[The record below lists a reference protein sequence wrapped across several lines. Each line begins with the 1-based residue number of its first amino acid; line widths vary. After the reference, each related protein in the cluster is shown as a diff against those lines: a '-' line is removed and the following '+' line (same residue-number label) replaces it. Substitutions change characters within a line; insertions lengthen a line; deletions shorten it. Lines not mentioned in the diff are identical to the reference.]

1 MAEKIKVGF
10 LLLGGCAGCEMA
22 VVDLSEKLVDA
33 LEHLEVVF
41 WAPTAADVKYTDL
54 EAMADDSIDVAF
66 IDGMIR
72 LDEHIH
78 MAKVMRAKARTLIA
92 FGICASLGGTA
103 GLGSLH
109 SKEELFRKAFA
120 DTPTTDNPDGIFPQP
135 HCLVDGK
142 YELTLP
148 AYEEKVR
155 TLKQLVDVDYFIG
168 GCPPHHSHVAA
179 AITALVGG
187 QLPAKGSWITGGK
200 AVCDVCERNPA
211 KKGDANGQNRTMVN
225 RVLRTTEGTPEPEIC
240 LLQQGYICFG
250 PITQGD
256 CGASCLNVNIPCRGC
271 GGPIPGNEDY
281 GAQALTT
288 IGSILEDDQVTA
300 ELMSKY
306 PNLAKLFYR
315 YALPSGTLPRR
326 MVP

>member
-33 LEHLEVVF
+33 LEHIEVAF

-54 EAMADDSIDVAF
+54 TKMEDGAIDVAF

-78 MAKVMRAKARTLIA
+78 MAKTMRAKAKTLIA
-92 FGICASLGGTA
+92 FGVCASLGGTA

-109 SKEELFRKAFA
+109 SKEELFQKAFKN
-120 DTPTTDNPDGIFPQP
+120 TPTTDNPDGIYPQP
-135 HCLVDGK
+135 SCLVDGK
-142 YELTLP
+142 YDLTLP
-148 AYEEKVR
+148 AYEDKVR
-155 TLKQLVDVDYFIG
+155 TLNQIVDVDYYIG
-168 GCPPHHSHVAA
+168 GCPPHHSHVGA
-179 AITALVGG
+179 AIGALVSG
-187 QLPAKGSWITGGK
+187 QLPPKGSWITNGK
-200 AVCDVCERNPA
+200 AVCDICSRNPA
-211 KKGDANGQNRTMVN
+211 KNQANTQHRGMVN
-225 RVLRTTEGTPEPEIC
+225 RVLRTIEGTPDPDTC

-288 IGSILEDDQVTA
+288 IGSILKDDQVTA

-306 PNLAKLFYR
+306 PNLAKFFYR
-315 YALPSGTLPRR
+315 YALPSGTLPKR
-326 MVP
+326 M

>member
-1 MAEKIKVGF
+1 MAEKIKIGF

-33 LEHLEVVF
+33 LEHLDVVF

-54 EAMADDSIDVAF
+54 ENMEDNAIDVAF
-66 IDGMIR
+66 VDGMIR

-78 MAKVMRAKARTLIA
+78 MAKTMRAKAKTLIA
-92 FGICASLGGTA
+92 FGVCASLGGTA

-109 SKEELFRKAFA
+109 TKDELFEKAFKN
-120 DTPTTDNPDGIFPQP
+120 TPTTDNPDNVYPQP
-135 HCLVDGK
+135 NSLVDGK
-142 YELTLP
+142 YDLTLP
-148 AYEEKVR
+148 AYEDKVR
-155 TLKQLVDVDYFIG
+155 TLKQIVDVDYYIG

-179 AITALVGG
+179 AISALVSG
-187 QLPAKGSWITGGK
+187 QLPPKGAWITNGK
-200 AVCDVCERNPA
+200 AVCDICDRNPA
-211 KKGDANGQNRTMVN
+211 KKGEKTENRAMVG
-225 RVLRTTEGTPEPEIC
+225 RILRTTEGAPESGTC

-256 CGASCLNVNIPCRGC
+256 CGGSCLNVNIPCRGC

-281 GAQALTT
+281 GAQAMTT
-288 IGSILEDDQVTA
+288 IGSILKDDRVTA

-306 PNLAKLFYR
+306 PNLAKFFYR
-315 YALPSGTLPRR
+315 YALPSGTLPKK
-326 MVP
+326 M

>member
-54 EAMADDSIDVAF
+54 TKMDDGAIDVAF

-78 MAKVMRAKARTLIA
+78 MAKTMRAKAKTLIA
-92 FGICASLGGTA
+92 FGVCASLGGTA

-109 SKEELFRKAFA
+109 SKEELFQKAFKN
-120 DTPTTDNPDGIFPQP
+120 TPTTDNPDGIYPQP
-135 HCLVDGK
+135 SCLVDGK
-142 YELTLP
+142 YDLTLP
-148 AYEEKVR
+148 AYEDKVR
-155 TLKQLVDVDYFIG
+155 TLNQIVDVDYYIG
-168 GCPPHHSHVAA
+168 GCPPHHSHVGA
-179 AITALVGG
+179 AIGALVSG
-187 QLPAKGSWITGGK
+187 QLPPKGSWITNGK
-200 AVCDVCERNPA
+200 AVCDVCDRNPA
-211 KKGDANGQNRTMVN
+211 KDQSNTKHRTMVN
-225 RVLRTTEGTPEPEIC
+225 RVLRTTEGTPDSDTC

-281 GAQALTT
+281 GAQAMTT
-288 IGSILEDDQVTA
+288 IGSVLQNDQVTA

-306 PNLAKLFYR
+306 PNLAKFFYR
-315 YALPSGTLPRR
+315 YALPSGTLPKR
-326 MVP
+326 M